1 MAIDVNIK
9 KDVAA
14 IVQAAVEKHG
24 ATRDALIPIL
34 TEVNDE
40 LGYLTP
46 AAMTEISQSLRVPDS
61 QLFETAS
68 FYRMLSTKPR
78 GKHVVQFCESAPCHV
93 MGGRKILPV
102 LKEALGL
109 EPGETSEDGQWTLLT
124 VSCPGVC
131 GVGPVMMVD
140 DEVYGNLT
148 PERIPEILA
157 DYREGDGS

>member
-1 MAIDVNIK
+1 MTIDVDV
-9 KDVAA
+9 KDVSTV
-14 IVQAAVEKHG
+14 VQTAVQKHG
-24 ATRDALIPIL
+24 TTRDALIPIL

-46 AAMTEISQSLRVPDS
+46 AAMTEISQSLRVAGS
-61 QLFETAS
+61 QLYETAS

-78 GKHVVQFCESAPCHV
+78 GEHVVQFCESAPCHV

-102 LKEALGL
+102 IKEVLGL
-109 EPGETSEDGQWTLLT
+109 QPGETSDDGKWTLLT

-148 PERIPEILA
+148 PERIADILTG
-157 DYREGDGS
+157 YEEGGQS